1 MSPPQ
6 SAGGISPTSR
16 RKQIPGTLV
25 LNWQSPETQ
34 ASKPLIRRP
43 MTACEACRAAK
54 VKCNGHRSCE
64 RCTSRGLHCTY
75 TPSPNT
81 QDINASG
88 NLGAETVTL
97 TSPPNSQSSCTP
109 SIQMLPS
116 QTTPDPIPVSL
127 PDDIF
132 PLPSCSASAVQS
144 VPTDNAL
151 EHWREETFNQGLEQ
165 FDWVFPEADIG
176 PEPSQNPSQS
186 DFNNFFPHPPEPI
199 PRTVSRGSAPL
210 SDPPVISPRSQHQ
223 SRNCQCR
230 ANMMHHV
237 PKIECAIQ
245 EKPKPQLDK
254 MFKVTGDVIRSCQES
269 TRCGCYV
276 GPVDLVCIMSVFEQT
291 AVCFDYIAKSGFD
304 GTVKVGIGNYCVS
317 LNDDASLKRMLV
329 LDLVRQADTL
339 LDSVSVLAQNMFVS
353 LNEPSAKSLNRSPA
367 CLNQLNLDYVREAT
381 ASFKKL
387 FRLITEYFE
396 GFKAVGQKEFG
407 VLFLLAFL
415 IETATNHPG
424 TSPHY
429 PDYQKPP
436 AKSSETTRI
445 SPKTTSSNTSTESVT
460 KHGTFETPSNNSPS
474 LPYPCIGVFRFL
486 DFGAHLSPIYPEVI
500 QRLRAGQTFLDLGC
514 CFGQDIRKL
523 VHDGAPSE
531 NIIGA
536 DTEGRFMDLG
546 YELFR
551 DKETLKA
558 RFYAA
563 SVFDED
569 FLSEWHGKIDVIY
582 VGAFL
587 HLFDI
592 EKQALVVARLVELL
606 RRRPGSIVF
615 GRNLGAERGGAFRMK
630 TLGWDV
636 FRHSRETMRLLW
648 EGAPEGDWRVDAE
661 LMEYRSEGWD
671 DSRRGWV
678 GDETKE
684 MRFVV
689 RRL

>member
-34 ASKPLIRRP
+34 PSKPLIRRP

-54 VKCNGHRSCE
+54 VKCNGQQSCE

-88 NLGAETVTL
+88 SVGAETITV
-97 TSPPNSQSSCTP
+97 TSPPNSQSSRIP
-109 SIQMLPS
+109 SIPMPTS
-116 QTTPDPIPVSL
+116 QTTPDPMPVSVPGDL
-127 PDDIF
+127 C
-132 PLPSCSASAVQS
+132 PLPSCSVSAAQS

-151 EHWREETFNQGLEQ
+151 EHWHEETFNQGLEQ
-165 FDWVFPEADIG
+165 FGWVFPEADIG
-176 PEPSQNPSQS
+176 FDVSLPTTFIFLPSQDPSQS
-186 DFNNFFPHPPEPI
+186 DFNFFPQSPEPI
-199 PRTVSRGSAPL
+199 PRTVSRVSAPL
-210 SDPPVISPRSQHQ
+210 SDPTVISPRP

-230 ANMMHHV
+230 ANLMHHV

-329 LDLVRQADTL
+329 LDLVRQADAL

-353 LNEPSAKSLNRSPA
+353 LNEPRAKTLNRSPA

-396 GFKAVGQKEFG
+396 DFKSVWPKEFG
-407 VLFLLAFL
+407 IFFLLVFL
-415 IETATNHPG
+415 FETATNHPG
-424 TSPHY
+424 TSAHY
-429 PDYQKPP
+429 PDYRKQP
-436 AKSSETTRI
+436 AKSSETTPI
-445 SPKTTSSNTSTESVT
+445 SPKTTSSNTSTV
-460 KHGTFETPSNNSPS
+460 

-486 DFGAHLSPIYPEVI
+486 DFGTNLSPIYPEVV
-500 QRLRAGQTFLDLGC
+500 QKLRTGQTFLDLGYR
-514 CFGQDIRKL
+514 FGQDIRKL

-558 RFYAA
+558 RFYAV
-563 SVFDED
+563 SVFEED
-569 FLSEWHGKIDVIY
+569 FLSQWHGKIGIIY

-592 EKQALVVARLVELL
+592 EKQGFVVAQLVKLL
-606 RRRPGSIVF
+606 RKRPGSIVF
-615 GRNLGAERGGAFRMK
+615 GRNLGADQGGAFGMK
-630 TLGWDV
+630 KLGWDV

-671 DSRRGWV
+671 DSRRGI
-678 GDETKE
+678 
-684 MRFVV
+684 VV

>member
-6 SAGGISPTSR
+6 SAGGILPTSR

-54 VKCNGHRSCE
+54 VKCNGQRSCE

-88 NLGAETVTL
+88 NIGAETVTL
-97 TSPPNSQSSCTP
+97 TSPPNSQSSSAAQALFSP
-109 SIQMLPS
+109 YR
-116 QTTPDPIPVSL
+116 QT
-127 PDDIF
+127 
-132 PLPSCSASAVQS
+132 
-144 VPTDNAL
+144 NAL

-387 FRLITEYFE
+387 FRLITEYF
-396 GFKAVGQKEFG
+396 G
-407 VLFLLAFL
+407 
-415 IETATNHPG
+415 
-424 TSPHY
+424 
-429 PDYQKPP
+429 
-436 AKSSETTRI
+436 
-445 SPKTTSSNTSTESVT
+445 
-460 KHGTFETPSNNSPS
+460 
-474 LPYPCIGVFRFL
+474 
-486 DFGAHLSPIYPEVI
+486 
-500 QRLRAGQTFLDLGC
+500 
-514 CFGQDIRKL
+514 
-523 VHDGAPSE
+523 
-531 NIIGA
+531 
-536 DTEGRFMDLG
+536 
-546 YELFR
+546 
-551 DKETLKA
+551 
-558 RFYAA
+558 
-563 SVFDED
+563 
-569 FLSEWHGKIDVIY
+569 GKD
-582 VGAFL
+582 
-587 HLFDI
+587 
-592 EKQALVVARLVELL
+592 
-606 RRRPGSIVF
+606 
-615 GRNLGAERGGAFRMK
+615 
-630 TLGWDV
+630 
-636 FRHSRETMRLLW
+636 
-648 EGAPEGDWRVDAE
+648 
-661 LMEYRSEGWD
+661 
-671 DSRRGWV
+671 
-678 GDETKE
+678 
-684 MRFVV
+684 
-689 RRL
+689 